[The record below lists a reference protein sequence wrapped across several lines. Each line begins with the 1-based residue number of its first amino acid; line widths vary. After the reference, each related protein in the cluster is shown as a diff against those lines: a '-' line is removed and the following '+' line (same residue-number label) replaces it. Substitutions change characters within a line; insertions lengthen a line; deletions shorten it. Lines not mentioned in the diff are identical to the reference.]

1 MKGSS
6 CGDGLAVEQ
15 LFIPPD
21 QEGPSMS
28 VLRRSR
34 PTARSVADRSATS
47 RHPSVRTLLIGLA
60 LVLAAAGC
68 GGAQSSSTA
77 VPSTQPAPSSSD
89 DPGAATDAAAR
100 FPVTVAAANGEITV
114 DERPE
119 AIVSLSP
126 TATEMLFAVSAGDQ
140 VTAVDEFSTHPSEA
154 PTTDLSG
161 FEPNVEAIA
170 GYDPDLVVIADD
182 GADLSGA
189 LAELDIPVLVA
200 PAATTLDDTYD
211 QLGQLG
217 AVTGHA
223 EEAAAVVDGMRED
236 VADITADLP
245 DTGEPLTYF
254 HELDD
259 TYYTVTSDT
268 FIGQVYEAAGLTNI
282 ADGAA
287 DDAGGYPQLSEEFII
302 DADPDLIFLADAQC
316 CGQSAET
323 VAERPGWDQITA
335 VREGAVVEL
344 DEDVASR
351 WGPRIV
357 DMLRTVGDAVAEH
370 DGG

>member
-1 MKGSS
+1 
-6 CGDGLAVEQ
+6 
-15 LFIPPD
+15 
-21 QEGPSMS
+21 
-28 VLRRSR
+28 
-34 PTARSVADRSATS
+34 
-47 RHPSVRTLLIGLA
+47 
-60 LVLAAAGC
+60 
-68 GGAQSSSTA
+68 
-77 VPSTQPAPSSSD
+77 
-89 DPGAATDAAAR
+89 
-100 FPVTVAAANGEITV
+100 VAAANGEITV

>member
-1 MKGSS
+1 
-6 CGDGLAVEQ
+6 
-15 LFIPPD
+15 
-21 QEGPSMS
+21 MS

-34 PTARSVADRSATS
+34 PTACSAEPGPAQSVVRRSRPSARLAEPDPANPPIPT
-47 RHPSVRTLLIGLA
+47 VRALLVGLA
-60 LVLAAAGC
+60 LVLATAAC
-68 GGAQSSSTA
+68 GGAQSSSTGDA
-77 VPSTQPAPSSSD
+77 SAPPSPSVSAA
-89 DPGAATDAAAR
+89 PGAPTDDDAQ
-100 FPVTVAAANGEITV
+100 FPVTVTAANGDITL

-119 AIVSLSP
+119 TVVSLSP
-126 TATEMLFAVSAGDQ
+126 TATEMLFAVDAGDQ
-140 VTAVDEFSTHPSEA
+140 VAAVDEFSTYPSEA

-211 QLGQLG
+211 QIEQLG
-217 AVTGHA
+217 AVTGNVA
-223 EEAAAVVDGMRED
+223 EAEAVVEEMRD
-236 VADITADLP
+236 DIADITADLP
-245 DTGEPLTYF
+245 DTDEPLTYF

-268 FIGQVYEAAGLTNI
+268 FIGQVYETAGLTNI
-282 ADGAA
+282 ADEAGG
-287 DDAGGYPQLSEEFII
+287 DAGGYPQLSEEFII

-316 CGQSAET
+316 CGQTAET
-323 VAERPGWDQITA
+323 VAERPGWDQISA
-335 VREGAVVEL
+335 VRDGAVVEL

-357 DMLRTVGDAVAEH
+357 QMLRTVGAAVAEH
-370 DGG
+370 SSG